1 MASKKNILDS
11 FGWFLEKLK
20 SNFVKKSGD
29 TMTGPLTISKTE
41 IKNNDAEPADKI
53 TVSLPK
59 ESGTLM
65 IEPESVTKNYVYAGP
80 SSANGKPEFRRL
92 FTEDMPDFYTLNFL
106 NSTGIDRIYINCGLN
121 LKAKYIN
128 NTNITKLTLAPNIV
142 NKTGYGSIA
151 LGSKQ
156 SANDRAIYNTNIIP
170 NSSENID
177 VYLPSSAG
185 TLALKSDIPN
195 ISLKGTNNFSG
206 ENTFIS
212 TYMRLTTNNSVPT
225 PSKGFIIDAQ
235 LQGQNVLISDV
246 YPAIWFRNKNL
257 SEKNMCCLAWNT
269 DKNYLAMY
277 DQKTGKTRNLALKDE
292 VDESINSLNAK
303 INASIVQL
311 VATTTT
317 GTWMNFNV
325 PSLAQYRYIIFCIND
340 GNMSQ
345 FPPVIYPIS
354 VFKTCNSINRTAML
368 SEYGTIK
375 CYACYNNDTQVGLY
389 IGGSGRQITVYGIQ

>member
-65 IEPESVTKNYVYAGP
+65 LEPESVTKNYVYAGP
-80 SSANGKPEFRRL
+80 SGKNGNPTFRKLVDSDLPSTVSFNQVIVTGGVGELDIDGALNIFPRSTDSNEYIMIDIENNCL
-92 FTEDMPDFYTLNFL
+92 DFDFSDH
-106 NSTGIDRIYINCGLN
+106 STFSTICKTSVATWTITQPNEV
-121 LKAKYIN
+121 KES
-128 NTNITKLTLAPNIV
+128 NISLT
-142 NKTGYGSIA
+142 
-151 LGSKQ
+151 
-156 SANDRAIYNTNIIP
+156 IP
-170 NSSENID
+170 NTS
-177 VYLPSSAG
+177 G
-185 TLALKSDIPN
+185 TLALKSDIPD

-212 TYMRLTTNNSVPT
+212 TYMRLTTDNSVST
-225 PSKGFIIDAQ
+225 NTRDFIIDAK
-235 LQGQNVLISDV
+235 LQGQNMLIKDV

-277 DQKTGKTRNLALKDE
+277 DQKTGKTRDLAFQ
-292 VDESINSLNAK
+292 ESIDALNAK
-303 INASIVQL
+303 IGIFYLAESLLTPAASGDATLAALIKRLFSKGYLYGQASIGNYPELPVQSWTYVLKWQFTFDNNKVL
-311 VATTTT
+311 VEIQQLYYTTKYTRWLDTST
-317 GTWMNFNV
+317 GTW
-325 PSLAQYRYIIFCIND
+325 STD
-340 GNMSQ
+340 SW
-345 FPPVIYPIS
+345 S
-354 VFKTCNSINRTAML
+354 
-368 SEYGTIK
+368 
-375 CYACYNNDTQVGLY
+375 
-389 IGGSGRQITVYGIQ
+389 